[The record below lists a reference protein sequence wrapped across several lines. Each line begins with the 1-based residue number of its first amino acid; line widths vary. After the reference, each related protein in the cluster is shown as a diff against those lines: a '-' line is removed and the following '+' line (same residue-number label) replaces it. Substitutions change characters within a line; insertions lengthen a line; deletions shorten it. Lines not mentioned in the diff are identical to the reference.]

1 MEIKPDEIASI
12 LRERIEGMDTASAD
26 LSEVG
31 TVLSVADGIA
41 RIHGLDNCM
50 ALEMLELPH
59 DVTGLALNLEADNV
73 GAVLFGEWD
82 KIVEGDTV
90 KRTGHLL
97 RIPVGD
103 ELLGRM
109 VDPLGR
115 PLDDKGEIDTTQTRP
130 AEFKAPG
137 VVQRQPVIEP
147 VQTGLKSIDGMIP
160 IGRGQR
166 ELIIGDRQT
175 GKTAI
180 AIDTIIN
187 NRDKDLVCIYVAIGQ
202 RMSTVVQLMEV
213 LEENGA
219 MENTII
225 VAAPADEAAPIKFI
239 APYAGCAMGEHF
251 LYNGK
256 DALCVYD
263 DLTKHAYAYRQMS
276 LLLRRPPGREAYP
289 GDVFY
294 LHSRLLER
302 AVKLNDELGG
312 GSLTALPIIETQ
324 ANDVSAYIPTNVISI
339 TDGQIFLESDL
350 FNSGVRPAINVGISV
365 SRVGGNAQTKAMKKV
380 AGKLRLDLS
389 QYRDLEAFAQ
399 FGSELDPETQKT
411 LTRGERLVEMLK
423 QKEREPLEVADQVAS
438 IYSGTGGYLDRIKIE
453 RVRRVPRR
461 PARPAALR
469 ERRPAGAGSPRPA
482 SSPRRTRRSWAR
494 RSRSSSTT
502 SAPDFDEDGEPA
514 RGGRV
519 RPDQV
524 RGGARQ
530 AEPHRRGTSPRRGPR
545 RRPRRAEP
553 EPSRRRRPPSRH
565 GHSQGSQEPHLQRQ
579 EHQQD
584 HAGDGD
590 GRGGAAAP
598 RRAADRRP
606 APLRAGDAQAD
617 PARRRGGRRHAA
629 RAGAGRARGGR
640 SGSGSCWS
648 PATAASPAPSTPTS
662 SARACGSSAS
672 FEGDGM
678 EVVFSVVGR
687 ARRLAPSPSAS
698 RTCAAPTSASPTGPA
713 SPTPARSARS

>member
-41 RIHGLDNCM
+41 RIHGLERCM

-59 DVTGLALNLEADNV
+59 GVTGLALNLEADNV

-82 KIVEGDTV
+82 KVVEGDTV

-97 RIPVGD
+97 QIPVGE
-103 ELLGRM
+103 ELLGRL

-115 PLDDKGEIDTTQTRP
+115 PLDDKGEVATTQTRP

-137 VVQRQPVIEP
+137 VVQRQPVTEP
-147 VQTGLKSIDGMIP
+147 MQTGLMAIDGMIP

-166 ELIIGDRQT
+166 ELIIGDRYT
-175 GKTAI
+175 AKTAI
-180 AIDTIIN
+180 AVDTIIN
-187 NRDKDLVCIYVAIGQ
+187 NKDKDLVCIYVAIGQ
-202 RMSTVVQLMEV
+202 RMSTVVQFKEV

-251 LYNGK
+251 LYDGRA
-256 DALCVYD
+256 ALCVYD

-302 AVKLNDELGG
+302 AVKLSDELGG

-324 ANDVSAYIPTNVISI
+324 ASDVSAYIPTNVISI

-350 FNSGVRPAINVGISV
+350 FFSGVRPPINVGISV

-380 AGKLRLDLS
+380 AGKLRLELS

-411 LTRGERLVEMLK
+411 LNRGERLVEMLK
-423 QKEREPLEVADQVAS
+423 QEERKPLEMADQVAA
-438 IYSGTGGYLDRIKIE
+438 IYSGTGGYLDRIKTE
-453 RVRRVPRR
+453 RVGEFLRDLRIRLRSEKPELLERI
-461 PARPAALR
+461 AESGKLEEADEEELGAAIR
-469 ERRPAGAGSPRPA
+469 DFVDDFGA
-482 SSPRRTRRSWAR
+482 
-494 RSRSSSTT
+494 
-502 SAPDFDEDGEPA
+502 DFDEFGDPIEAGESD
-514 RGGRV
+514 RV
-519 RPDQV
+519 KSKEER
-524 RGGARQ
+524 
-530 AEPHRRGTSPRRGPR
+530 EK
-545 RRPRRAEP
+545 
-553 EPSRRRRPPSRH
+553 PSRV
-565 GHSQGSQEPHLQRQ
+565 E
-579 EHQQD
+579 E
-584 HAGDGD
+584 AK
-590 GRGGAAAP
+590 AAP
-598 RRAADRRP
+598 EKEA
-606 APLRAGDAQAD
+606 
-617 PARRRGGRRHAA
+617 
-629 RAGAGRARGGR
+629 
-640 SGSGSCWS
+640 
-648 PATAASPAPSTPTS
+648 
-662 SARACGSSAS
+662 
-672 FEGDGM
+672 
-678 EVVFSVVGR
+678 
-687 ARRLAPSPSAS
+687 
-698 RTCAAPTSASPTGPA
+698 
-713 SPTPARSARS
+713 TPA